1 MQIYYIYFMYANKNN
16 KYFNQIS
23 NLIPP
28 YYIYTS
34 HYWEPVSIPITIE

>member
-1 MQIYYIYFMYANKNN
+1 MQIKNN